1 MLAFSQC
8 PCVTLTGSLPSEWGG
23 AGAFPALSILVLR
36 NFPLRG
42 TLPASWGN
50 ASFPSLTY
58 LQLGDNKLSGTLPP
72 EWGAQTAFQ
81 HLSTLMLTNCSIAG
95 NLRILWRCTAL
106 CCDSVRGKAH
116 EGAPLLHDKQGV

>member
-1 MLAFSQC
+1 VM
-8 PCVTLTGSLPSEWGG
+8 LTGSLPSEWGD

-36 NFPLRG
+36 NFPFGG

-58 LQLGDNKLSGTLPP
+58 LQLGPNKLSSTLPP
-72 EWGAQTAFQ
+72 EWGAPTAFQ

-95 NLRILWRCTAL
+95 NLHAIEVHGIVL
-106 CCDSVRGKAH
+106 
-116 EGAPLLHDKQGV
+116 